1 MSDDATQAFARPGSA
16 AAWRP
21 GPAELEG
28 ARLAEFIRA
37 AGVADLESLQARAAV
52 DPAWFWSAAADD
64 IGVAWQR
71 RPTTILDLAGG
82 AARARWWGGAAFNHA
97 LASTEPWARLRP
109 EDEALAWE
117 GEDGEVRRF
126 SWVELDREARRA
138 ARRLARLGIG
148 SGSRVG
154 IFLPMLTETV
164 IAVLAL
170 GRLGAIFTPIFSG
183 YAAPAV
189 AARLE
194 AFNATHLITADGFY
208 RRGAVIPLKAVADE
222 AVALAPS
229 VRRVIVVPR
238 LAAVPI
244 EMDPERDAPWEDP
257 ASLLDAEDASDPV
270 LDAVATTDPEQ
281 PYMVIYTS
289 GTTGS
294 PKGTVHVHGG
304 FPIKAAQDLA
314 HTFDLRAGDA
324 LCWFTDLGWMM
335 GPWAISGALLL
346 GARLVIYEGA
356 PDWPDPG
363 RLWQL
368 VGTHRI
374 THMGVS
380 PTLIRALRVHG
391 DEPVLAHDRSSLRI
405 LGSTGEPWNPDPWDW
420 LFSVVGGGRLPI
432 VNYSGGTEVG
442 GGILGCNLLRPI
454 RSTAFNGPCVGMAA
468 DVVDASGAPVRGTVG
483 ELAIR
488 QPWPGMT
495 RGFWAEPDDER
506 YLETYWRRVPGL
518 WLHGDFAAT
527 DSDGFWYIHGRSDD
541 TLKVAGKRVG
551 PAEVEACA
559 VAHPAVM
566 AAAAIGVP
574 DALKGEAIVVLCVP
588 RPGVAWDPAIA
599 LEVSQRVVHELGK
612 PVRPKAVIAVSDLP
626 RTRSGKVMRRV
637 ARAAYLGLD
646 PGDLSALENPAAVES
661 IEAAAR
667 A

>member
-1 MSDDATQAFARPGSA
+1 M
-16 AAWRP
+16 
-21 GPAELEG
+21 
-28 ARLAEFIRA
+28 
-37 AGVADLESLQARAAV
+37 
-52 DPAWFWSAAADD
+52 
-64 IGVAWQR
+64 
-71 RPTTILDLAGG
+71 
-82 AARARWWGGAAFNHA
+82 
-97 LASTEPWARLRP
+97 
-109 EDEALAWE
+109 
-117 GEDGEVRRF
+117 
-126 SWVELDREARRA
+126 
-138 ARRLARLGIG
+138 
-148 SGSRVG
+148 
-154 IFLPMLTETV
+154 LPETV

-170 GRLGAIFTPIFSG
+170 GRLRAVFTPIFSG

-194 AFNATHLITADGFY
+194 AFEATHLITADGFY
-208 RRGAVIPLKAVADE
+208 RRGAVVALKAVADA
-222 AVALAPS
+222 AVALAPT
-229 VRRVIVVPR
+229 VRRVIVVRR
-238 LAAVPI
+238 LPDVPI
-244 EMDPERDAPWEDP
+244 ELDHDRDVIWDDADPGAAADDEA
-257 ASLLDAEDASDPV
+257 
-270 LDAVATTDPEQ
+270 LDAVPPTDPEQ

-289 GTTGS
+289 GTTGR

-314 HTFDLRAGDA
+314 HTFDLRRGDA

-368 VGTHRI
+368 VASHRI

-391 DEPVLAHDRSSLRI
+391 DESRPRPRPLEPADPRLDRRALEPRPLAVAVLNGRRRAPADRQLQRRDRGQRRDRRAATCSARSARPR
-405 LGSTGEPWNPDPWDW
+405 STG
-420 LFSVVGGGRLPI
+420 R
-432 VNYSGGTEVG
+432 
-442 GGILGCNLLRPI
+442 
-454 RSTAFNGPCVGMAA
+454 
-468 DVVDASGAPVRGTVG
+468 ASGWPPTSSMPAAAPVRGSVG

-527 DSDGFWYIHGRSDD
+527 DADGYWYIHGRSDD

-574 DALKGEAIVVLCVP
+574 DDLKGEAIVVLCVP
-588 RPGVAWDPAIA
+588 RPGVAWDAAIA
-599 LEVSQRVVHELGK
+599 LEVSQRVVAELGK
-612 PVRPKAVIAVSDLP
+612 PVRPKAVVAVTDLP

-637 ARAAYLGLD
+637 ARAAYLGID
-646 PGDLSALENPAAVES
+646 PGDLSALENPAALTS
-661 IEAAAR
+661 IEAGGR

>member
-1 MSDDATQAFARPGSA
+1 MSARPLPAFARPASA

-21 GPAELEG
+21 GPEQFAD
-28 ARLAEFIRA
+28 ARLARFIRS
-37 AGVADLESLQARAAV
+37 AGFGELEELQARAAA
-52 DPAWFWSAAADD
+52 DPAWFWAAAADD

-71 RPTTILDLAGG
+71 RPATTLDLAGG
-82 AARARWWGGAAFNHA
+82 PVRATWWGGGAFNHA
-97 LASTEPWARLRP
+97 LAATEPWATQRP
-109 EDEALAWE
+109 DQEALAWE
-117 GEDGEVRRF
+117 GEDGAIRRY
-126 SWVELDREARRA
+126 SWVELDRA
-138 ARRLARLGIG
+138 AQAAAGRLASLGIG
-148 SGSRVG
+148 QGSRVG
-154 IFLPMLTETV
+154 IFLPMLPETV

-170 GRLGAIFTPIFSG
+170 GRLGAVFTPIFSG

-189 AARLE
+189 AARLD
-194 AFNATHLITADGFY
+194 AFAATHLITADGFL
-208 RRGAVIPLKAVADE
+208 RRGAVVPLKVVADE
-222 AVALAPS
+222 AVALARS
-229 VRRVIVVPR
+229 VYRVIVVRR
-238 LAAVPI
+238 LAGVPL
-244 EMDPERDAPWEDP
+244 ELDPNRDVAWEAPANTPGEP
-257 ASLLDAEDASDPV
+257 EPV
-270 LDAVATTDPEQ
+270 DLVPPTDPES

-289 GTTGS
+289 GTTGR

-363 RLWQL
+363 RLWSL
-368 VGTHRI
+368 VARHRI

-391 DEPVLAHDRSSLRI
+391 DEPVLAHDRSSLRV
-405 LGSTGEPWNPDPWDW
+405 LGSTGEPWNPDPWQW
-420 LFSVVGGGRLPI
+420 LFSVVGDGRLPI
-432 VNYSGGTEVG
+432 VNYSGGTEVS
-442 GGILGCNLLRPI
+442 GGIVGCNLLRPI
-454 RSTAFNGPCVGMAA
+454 RPTSFNGPCVGMAA
-468 DVVDASGAPVRGTVG
+468 DIVDPAGRPVRAAVG

-495 RGFWAEPDDER
+495 RGFWAEPDDEL
-506 YLETYWRRVPGL
+506 YLDAYWRRLPGL
-518 WLHGDFAAT
+518 WLHGDWAAT
-527 DSDGFWYIHGRSDD
+527 DRDGYWYIHGRSDD
-541 TLKVAGKRVG
+541 TLKVAGKRIG

-574 DALKGEAIVVLCVP
+574 DPVKGEAIVVLCVP
-588 RPGVAWDPAIA
+588 RPGAAWDGSVAT
-599 LEVSQRVVHELGK
+599 EVSERVVHEMGK
-612 PVRPKAVIAVSDLP
+612 PVRPKAVVAVPDLP

-646 PGDLSALENPAAVES
+646 PGDLSALENPASIQAIGAVG
-661 IEAAAR
+661 AAEGGH
-667 A
+667 